1 MLIILF
7 NNLGIFCKYVPATGL
22 VVSCHTTTQV
32 DGTHLV
38 QTLVLPLQFAY
49 VGGSFQL
56 CFAVQIDFYH
66 LLVKKMVYFWMLK
79 DLLCSFEMEKCFL
92 AWDPAPSAAE
102 NKKSETS

>member
-1 MLIILF
+1 MTFFSPMIVIVMSFHFLYL
-7 NNLGIFCKYVPATGL
+7 
-22 VVSCHTTTQV
+22 V